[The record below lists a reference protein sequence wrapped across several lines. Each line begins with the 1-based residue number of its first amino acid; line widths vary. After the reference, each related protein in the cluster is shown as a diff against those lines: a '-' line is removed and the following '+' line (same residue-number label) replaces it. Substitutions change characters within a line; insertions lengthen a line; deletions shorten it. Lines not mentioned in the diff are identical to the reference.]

1 MEKARLTNRMT
12 WAQVGTKRR
21 SPNWIRKDTF
31 VAMAYDLGNASAPA
45 PHPHEGPL
53 HPRNKW
59 KLGKTSPLAGIAVAY
74 GGPVISI
81 SFCDVDCDTRT
92 LNLVFDGELLRGE
105 TVIV

>member
-1 MEKARLTNRMT
+1 
-12 WAQVGTKRR
+12 
-21 SPNWIRKDTF
+21 
-31 VAMAYDLGNASAPA
+31 MAYDLGNASAPA

-59 KLGKTSPLAGIAVAY
+59 KLGKTSALAGIAVAY
-74 GGPVISI
+74 GGPLISI

-105 TVIV
+105 TVIVKSNGFEVPTNVVLVDGMVKI

>member
-1 MEKARLTNRMT
+1 MITLGTSWYKEKIT
-12 WAQVGTKRR
+12 
-21 SPNWIRKDTF
+21 NWIMKDTF
-31 VAMAYDLGNASAPA
+31 VAMAYDLGNVSAPA
-45 PHPHEGPL
+45 PHPQEGPL

-59 KLGKTSPLAGIAVAY
+59 KLGKTSALAGIAVAY
-74 GGPVISI
+74 GGPLISI